1 MQLMMYKK
9 KSAKI
14 YNIIFSDKS
23 EMCVGE
29 NNRGMHG
36 IMPKRVY
43 YLNWHHDKLA
53 VSYVSWCA
61 GYMLML
67 YRYWSIMSS

>member
-14 YNIIFSDKS
+14 CNIIFSDKS
-23 EMCVGE
+23 KICVGE

-36 IMPKRVY
+36 IMPQRV
-43 YLNWHHDKLA
+43 
-53 VSYVSWCA
+53 
-61 GYMLML
+61 
-67 YRYWSIMSS
+67 